1 MVVYICSKLRGN
13 IEENQEKAKQYC
25 RQVVDE
31 GNLPIAPHIY
41 FTQFMDDSNVED
53 RIKAL
58 EMNNYQGTVVTIF
71 ADDNKKYVS
80 TDLMNNEPVKENFI
94 STDVELI
101 DISFLS

>member
-1 MVVYICSKLRGN
+1 MVVYVCSKLRGN

-41 FTQFMDDSNVED
+41 FTQFMDDNNVED

-58 EMNNYQGTVVTIF
+58 EMNKALITICDCLYVYGEKSSGMKYEIDF
-71 ADDNKKYVS
+71 AESIKKPIYYK
-80 TDLMNNEPVKENFI
+80 DEI
-94 STDVELI
+94 
-101 DISFLS
+101 